1 MHALIIEDELLLA
14 FSVEEALK
22 KLGYRTF
29 EIAVSVDQ
37 AIKAARQ
44 RWPDLIVANHRIT
57 GGTGTDAV
65 LAICADKAA
74 PVVFVTSSGP
84 EVRERLPEAL
94 IVQKPFELPH
104 LRAAVGAAV
113 ERPFR
118 HFPDHD
124 PPSLRIV
131 ER

>member
-22 KLGYRTF
+22 KLGYSTF

-37 AIKAARQ
+37 AIQAAGT

-65 LAICADKAA
+65 LAICSDKEA

-84 EVRERLPEAL
+84 EVRERLPQAL

-104 LRAAVGAAV
+104 LEAAVGTAV
-113 ERPFR
+113 QQPFR
-118 HFPDHD
+118 HSPDHD
-124 PPSLRIV
+124 APTLRIV
-131 ER
+131 E